1 MFGDSRLQRLIE
13 VALEHNRD
21 LRLAVLN
28 VSQVQAQYDIQRSY
42 RVPGVDAG
50 LEGSRQRSSS
60 DGGNSTAIQETRSAS
75 LGVSAFDRTCSAASA
90 PSRKPP
96 SPATWPANTACGPP
110 ASASSAPWPR
120 PISPSAW
127 RKNNCA

>member
-1 MFGDSRLQRLIE
+1 MRLSPLSLSLLLALGGCSLAPALPKPALPVPDTYGAAPAGEAAEKSADASAAAIGWRRMFGDPRLQRLIE

-60 DGGNSTAIQETRSAS
+60 DGGNSTAIQETRSA
-75 LGVSAFDRTCSAASA
+75 
-90 PSRKPP
+90 
-96 SPATWPANTACGPP
+96 
-110 ASASSAPWPR
+110 
-120 PISPSAW
+120 
-127 RKNNCA
+127 